1 MKNSAARKGKKMSEM
16 TLEQYTQEVVDKALT
31 YMRDELQIEVEGTA
45 EEVMSNK
52 STAFFLQMVVGV
64 VVSSFSEAQ
73 NESNS

>member
-1 MKNSAARKGKKMSEM
+1 MSEM

>member
-1 MKNSAARKGKKMSEM
+1 MSEM
-16 TLEQYTQEVVDKALT
+16 TLEQYTKEVVDKALT

-45 EEVMSNK
+45 EEVLSNK

-64 VVSSFSEAQ
+64 VVSSFAEGQ